1 MTAYEVRFASFFPQA
16 SELPVDNGVMDEYTA
31 ILTDNLFSA
40 TGNQWNGLE
49 TLANQALSSGIDK
62 YQNKDYEGA
71 AKDFKRAF
79 GLSPYSDFAYE
90 ATQYAA
96 MSFQALGQTDQAIA
110 IYEQAIKVNSTDDR
124 LHLNM
129 GNLLFGEERYGEAIE
144 HYEAAV
150 RLYDD
155 STNRFSLGQ
164 AYLKTGR
171 YNDAENQFEKIVQ
184 RGGLESRNGYFGLG
198 QTYKARKNYTAA
210 IGQFERAIA
219 KDRDFYNA
227 YAEMGYTY
235 ADMGDMDKARDMVQT
250 LENKDAA
257 TADTLE
263 RYINKVTQPK
273 IMFAYAD
280 SSFKYYLKPKSAL
293 SALDNYLASAGASQT
308 FSLKFQFTKE
318 MDRDSVQDIF
328 NWSIQ
333 RSTETDPGMR
343 YNYGLSVPST
353 EINAPLYPLDVYY
366 DQESL
371 TAEVR
376 FQLTQNDSADGTID
390 PSHIVFAF
398 SGVDI
403 DGNRMDADYDQFMG
417 FSGSF

>member
-1 MTAYEVRFASFFPQA
+1 
-16 SELPVDNGVMDEYTA
+16 MDDYTA

-90 ATQYAA
+90 ATQYASMA
-96 MSFQALGQTDQAIA
+96 FQSLGQTDQAIA
-110 IYEQAIKVNSTDDR
+110 VYEQAIKVNTTDDR
-124 LHLNM
+124 LHLDI

-144 HYEAAV
+144 HYETAV

-171 YNDAENQFEKIVQ
+171 YSDAENQFEKIVQ
-184 RGGLESRNGYFGLG
+184 RGGLESRNGFFGLG
-198 QTYKARKNYTAA
+198 QTYKAQKNYTAA
-210 IGQFERAIA
+210 IGQFERAIS

-235 ADMGDMDKARDMVQT
+235 ADMGETDKAEDLAKT

-257 TADTLE
+257 AADTLK
-263 RYINKVTQPK
+263 RYIDKVTLPK

-280 SSFKYYLKPKSAL
+280 SSFKYYLRPKSAV
-293 SALDNYLASAGASQT
+293 SALDSYLANAGASQT

-328 NWSIQ
+328 NWTIQ
-333 RSTETDPGMR
+333 RSTESAPGMR
-343 YNYGLSVPST
+343 YNNGLSTPST
-353 EINAPLYPLDVYY
+353 EINVPLYPLDVYY
-366 DQESL
+366 DEESL
-371 TAEVR
+371 TAKIR

-390 PSHIVFAF
+390 PSHIVFSF
-398 SGVDI
+398 TGVDA
-403 DGNRMDADYDQFMG
+403 DGNQLDADYDQFMG
-417 FSGSF
+417 FSGAF

>member
-1 MTAYEVRFASFFPQA
+1 
-16 SELPVDNGVMDEYTA
+16 MDEYTA

-110 IYEQAIKVNSTDDR
+110 VYEQAIKVNSTDDR

-198 QTYKARKNYTAA
+198 QTYKAQKNYTAA

-235 ADMGDMDKARDMVQT
+235 ADMGD
-250 LENKDAA
+250 
-257 TADTLE
+257 
-263 RYINKVTQPK
+263 INKVTQPK

-293 SALDNYLASAGASQT
+293 SALDSYLASAGASQT

-343 YNYGLSVPST
+343 YNNGLSVPST